1 MTPSGPRPV
10 TQKQKEAQ
18 ELIDKFAKD
27 LRALND
33 GKAIPAQWKNNLLK
47 ALTLKPERQ
56 KRGRKSDYEKIAA
69 ISKAA
74 TLERDSLFALDRT
87 KNDKR
92 EVIKARISR
101 DTGVGIRRV
110 ERIIGKGKKIFE
122 GGKVDKQT
130 MQAIFDGI
138 AAAIGEEITAE
149 HRAEESAKKLQ
160 TRRKFPT
167 N

>member
-1 MTPSGPRPV
+1 MTHY
-10 TQKQKEAQ
+10 T
-18 ELIDKFAKD
+18 
-27 LRALND
+27 
-33 GKAIPAQWKNNLLK
+33 
-47 ALTLKPERQ
+47 
-56 KRGRKSDYEKIAA
+56 
-69 ISKAA
+69 
-74 TLERDSLFALDRT
+74 
-87 KNDKR
+87 
-92 EVIKARISR
+92 RISR

>member
-92 EVIKARISR
+92 EVIKASVVRH
-101 DTGVGIRRV
+101 
-110 ERIIGKGKKIFE
+110 K
-122 GGKVDKQT
+122 
-130 MQAIFDGI
+130 
-138 AAAIGEEITAE
+138 
-149 HRAEESAKKLQ
+149 
-160 TRRKFPT
+160 
-167 N
+167 